1 MNCFSVYLQRVIE
14 IANVMK
20 LIILILSVI
29 SLFVTPLQLSAQ
41 AKRALVIGLGEQKD
55 KSWGKINGDKDVPYV
70 EAMLLGVGYKEITTL
85 VNKQATKVRI
95 VNEFQ
100 KLASRCRVG
109 DIVYIH
115 FSGHG
120 QQVTDVD
127 GDEEDG
133 LDEAWIPYDA
143 YLKYGEND
151 RGEKHLIDDEINV
164 LLTDIRKKI
173 GEEGAMLVVVDAC
186 HSGDSSRGEDI
197 GETVRGVSD
206 RFVIPVSKRGHAQ
219 KGSEQWLTLSA
230 CTDYQLNQEL
240 KTPQVGKLT
249 YALYSISKD
258 REVTKRAIRW
268 KMWRYRSRL
277 PQTPVLTGDEIK
289 NDLTKIL

>member
-1 MNCFSVYLQRVIE
+1 
-14 IANVMK
+14 MK
-20 LIILILSVI
+20 LILLILSTI

-41 AKRALVIGLGEQKD
+41 MKRALVIGLGEQKD

-85 VNKQATKVRI
+85 VNNEATKIRI

-100 KLASRCRVG
+100 KLASRCSAG

-151 RGEKHLIDDEINV
+151 RGEKHLIDDEINT
-164 LLTDIRKKI
+164 LLTDIKNII
-173 GEEGAMLVVVDAC
+173 GEEGSMLVVVDAC

-206 RFVIPVSKRGHAQ
+206 RFVIPVSKRGHVPQGA
-219 KGSEQWLTLSA
+219 EQWLTLSA

-249 YALYSISKD
+249 YALYSISQKS
-258 REVTKRAIRW
+258 EVTKRAIMW
-268 KMWRYRSRL
+268 KMWKYRSRL

>member
-1 MNCFSVYLQRVIE
+1 MRTLVPLLS
-14 IANVMK
+14 A
-20 LIILILSVI
+20 IILLIAPSC
-29 SLFVTPLQLSAQ
+29 LSAQ
-41 AKRALVIGLGEQKD
+41 TKRALVIGLGEQQD
-55 KSWGKINGDKDVPYV
+55 KNWAKINGDKDIPFAK
-70 EAMLLGVGYKEITTL
+70 AMLKDAGYNDIVTL
-85 VNKQATKVRI
+85 VNKEATKAEI
-95 VNEFQ
+95 ENAFHQ
-100 KLASRCRVG
+100 LASRCRKG
-109 DIVYIH
+109 DVVYIH

-127 GDEEDG
+127 GDEENG

-206 RFVIPVSKRGHAQ
+206 RFVIPVSKRGHAT
-219 KGSEQWLTLSA
+219 KGAEQWLTLSA
-230 CTDYQLNQEL
+230 CKDYQLNQEL

-249 YALYSISKD
+249 YALYSISQK
-258 REVTKRAIRW
+258 REVTKRAIMWTMW
-268 KMWRYRSRL
+268 KYRSRL
-277 PQTPVLTGDEIK
+277 PQTPVLTGDEDN

>member
-1 MNCFSVYLQRVIE
+1 
-14 IANVMK
+14 MK
-20 LIILILSVI
+20 LILLILSAI
-29 SLFVTPLQLSAQ
+29 SLIVTPIHLSAQ
-41 AKRALVIGLGEQKD
+41 TKRALVIGLGEQLD

-70 EAMLLGVGYKEITTL
+70 KAMLKDVGYKDIVIL
-85 VNKQATKVRI
+85 VNKQATKAEI
-95 VNEFQ
+95 VKAFH
-100 KLASRCRVG
+100 KLVSKCNKG
-109 DIVYIH
+109 DIIYIH

-120 QQVTDVD
+120 QQMTDVN

-151 RGEKHLIDDEINV
+151 RGEKHLADDEINV
-164 LLTDIRKKI
+164 LLTDIREKI

-186 HSGDSSRGEDI
+186 HSGDSSRGDDI

-206 RFVIPVSKRGHAQ
+206 RFVIPVSKRGHAS
-219 KGSEQWLTLSA
+219 KGAEQWLTLSA

-240 KTPQVGKLT
+240 KIPQVGKLT
-249 YALYSISKD
+249 YTLYSISKN
-258 REVTKRAIRW
+258 REVTKRAIMW
-268 KMWRYRSRL
+268 KMWKYRSRL
-277 PQTPVLTGDEIK
+277 PQTPVLTGDEEN